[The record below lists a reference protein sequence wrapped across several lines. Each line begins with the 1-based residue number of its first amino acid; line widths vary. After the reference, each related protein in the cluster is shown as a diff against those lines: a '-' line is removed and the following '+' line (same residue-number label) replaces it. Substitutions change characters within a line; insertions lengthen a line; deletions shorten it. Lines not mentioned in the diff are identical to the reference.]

1 QLITHCT
8 TDGVAGVTPS
18 DFPLARLSQSQLSR
32 LPMPAAQIEDIYPLA
47 ADASRA
53 VLFHTLFEQ
62 EAGNYIN
69 QMRVEVSGLD
79 VPRFRAAWQATL
91 DAHEVLRSGFVSH
104 LEQSLQVVLR
114 DVSMPFVELDARAQ
128 SGEWIDAWADADR
141 QQGFDLAQ
149 GPLLRLAVLRTGEQT
164 HQLIYTSHHI
174 LMDGWSS
181 SRLLG
186 EVLQR
191 YSG

>member
-1 QLITHCT
+1 
-8 TDGVAGVTPS
+8 
-18 DFPLARLSQSQLSR
+18 
-32 LPMPAAQIEDIYPLA
+32 
-47 ADASRA
+47 
-53 VLFHTLFEQ
+53 
-62 EAGNYIN
+62 
-69 QMRVEVSGLD
+69 GLD

-114 DVSMPFVELDARAQ
+114 NVSMPFVELDARAQ
-128 SGEWIDAWADADR
+128 SGEWIDDWANADR
-141 QQGFDLAQ
+141 QQGFDLARA
-149 GPLLRLAVLRTGEQT
+149 PLLRLAVLRTGEQT

-191 YSG
+191 YSGQTLPRQVSRYRDYIEWLQRQDAAL